1 MLNRIKTI
9 KYTTYLNYCI
19 MPKIRI
25 EDAMDEDSLEEYIN
39 RQNLY
44 YFEEFCGSC
53 DYFDNPQSCPFYGKV
68 FRATK
73 WKEIQCQNFWD

>member
-1 MLNRIKTI
+1 
-9 KYTTYLNYCI
+9 

-53 DYFDNPQSCPFYGKV
+53 DHFDNPLGLKSYKILCALV
-68 FRATK
+68 AN
-73 WKEIQCQNFWD
+73 I